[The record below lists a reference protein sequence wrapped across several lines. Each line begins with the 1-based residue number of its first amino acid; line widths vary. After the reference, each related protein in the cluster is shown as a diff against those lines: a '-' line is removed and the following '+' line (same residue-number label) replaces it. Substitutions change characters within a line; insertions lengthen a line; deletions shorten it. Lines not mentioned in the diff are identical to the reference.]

1 MKKLSFTLLLS
12 LCVLLIQAQSTAYL
26 KVANNGYFEKIEKV
40 SSGGYITTGFDSA
53 YKVQVIRWD
62 NSFNMTWK
70 YVFNDTNIMVGSPK
84 IVEAND
90 GSFYFLMGSH
100 EYTASTWIVKFSSAG
115 ALVWQKIYYLTSG
128 NMNSIALSKALPGDN
143 GFLIGGGQN
152 TLSNYIIKCAAD
164 GTIEWQNQYLYPLS
178 TGVITCYSIIADGTG
193 YVVSSSYN
201 INSLLTMKISATGSI
216 SSHSAYTYTG
226 MQIIPSRIVKLN
238 TTGGYAIVGGYNNTN
253 NNKTEFV
260 AIYNAALSLQSF
272 NELTVTY
279 NQFVLN
285 DITAINNGR
294 SMIVDGSIYDNSA
307 FTIAMINLSNT
318 GSVIWKKRAYGNTTT
333 TNKNVEFRGLTENGI
348 TTVHVGQG
356 INEGRVIAVID
367 SNGNGLCNND
377 MAFNMTNVHPTLVLQ
392 SQTMSVATA
401 NAMKSN
407 VSYAYSNYA
416 SYNKQIYCGNLL
428 TIDDN
433 TGNQVIVSSIYP
445 NPATDM
451 VNLNIENPDN
461 AKLTLNIYSMTGK
474 LIRTEMLKQNQSRIN
489 IDDLNNGIYMFEI
502 KSDEWRT
509 TQKLLINK

>member
-12 LCVLLIQAQSTAYL
+12 LCMILIQAQTTAYL

-40 SSGGYITTGFDSA
+40 SSGGYITTGFDST
-53 YKVQVIRWD
+53 YKVQIIRWD

-70 YVFNDTNIMVGSPK
+70 YVFNDANIKIGSPK

-100 EYTASTWIVKFSSAG
+100 EYTASTWIVKFSPAG
-115 ALVWQKIYYLTSG
+115 ALLWQKIYYLTSG
-128 NMNSIALSKALPGDN
+128 NVNSIALSKALPGDN

-152 TLSNYIIKCAAD
+152 PLSNFIIKCAAD
-164 GTIEWQNQYLYPLS
+164 GSIEWQNQYLYPLS
-178 TGVITCYSIIADGTG
+178 TGGITCYSIIADVSE

-201 INSLLTMKISATGSI
+201 INSLLCMKISATGNI
-216 SSHSAYTYTG
+216 NSHSAYTYTA
-226 MQIIPSRIVKLN
+226 MQIIPTRIVKLN
-238 TTGGYAIVGGYNNTN
+238 TTGGYAILGGYNSTN

-260 AIYNAALSLQSF
+260 AIFNQALSLQSF

-294 SMIVDGSIYDNSA
+294 NLIVDGSIYDNSV

-318 GSVIWKKRAYGNTTT
+318 GSVVWKKRAYGNTAT
-333 TNKNVEFRGLTENGI
+333 TNKNVEFRGLTENGS
-348 TTVHVGQG
+348 TTVHVGMG
-356 INEGRVIAVID
+356 FNEGRMIAVID

-377 MAFNMTNVHPTLVLQ
+377 MAFNMTNVHPSLVLQ
-392 SQTMSVATA
+392 SQTMSVATV
-401 NAMKSN
+401 NAMKAD

-416 SYNKQIYCGNLL
+416 SYNKQIYCGSLL
-428 TIDDN
+428 AIDDN
-433 TGNQVIVSSIYP
+433 TGSLPHVSSIYP
-445 NPATDM
+445 NPATDI
-451 VNLNIENPDN
+451 VNLNIENPN
-461 AKLTLNIYSMTGK
+461 NTKLIVNIYSVIGK
-474 LIRTEMLKQNQSRIN
+474 LIRTEILEQNQSQ
-489 IDDLNNGIYMFEI
+489 LNVDYLKNGIYMLEI
-502 KSDEWRT
+502 KADEWRM